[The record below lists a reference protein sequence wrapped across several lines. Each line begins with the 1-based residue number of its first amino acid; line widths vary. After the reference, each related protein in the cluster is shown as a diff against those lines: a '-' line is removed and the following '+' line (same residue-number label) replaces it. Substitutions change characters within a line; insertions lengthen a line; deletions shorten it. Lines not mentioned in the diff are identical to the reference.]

1 MPVICPAILAEDE
14 TQYREQ
20 MERVAHFA
28 HRIQIDLTDGKFT
41 KNQTVKPEGAWWP
54 VGIKTDFHLMF
65 EDPFLA
71 VKTVIEHKPHLII
84 IHAEAKGSFETFAD
98 YCRQRGVK
106 VGVALLPKTAPQI
119 IEAALDRID
128 HVLIFSGDL
137 GEYGGH
143 ANLDLLRK
151 VSYLKERKPKLEIGW
166 DGGVSMQNVAQLV
179 SGGVDVLDVG
189 GFIQNA
195 EDPQKMFKSLQR
207 IADETGTT

>member
-14 TQYREQ
+14 TQYRRQ
-20 MERVAHFA
+20 MEKVANFA
-28 HRIQIDLTDGKFT
+28 HRIQIDLTDGKFA
-41 KNQTVKPEGAWWP
+41 KNQTVKPPDAWWP
-54 VGIKTDFHLMF
+54 VGIKADLHLMF
-65 EDPFLA
+65 EEPLA
-71 VKTVIEHKPHLII
+71 ATKTVAQHQPHMII
-84 IHAEAKGSFETFAD
+84 VHAEAKGSFESFAN
-98 YCRQRGVK
+98 YCRERGVK
-106 VGVALLPKTAPQI
+106 VGVGLLPKTAPQV
-119 IEAALDRID
+119 IEAALDKID

-137 GEYGGH
+137 GSYGGH

-151 VSYLKERKPKLEIGW
+151 VGYLKERNPGLEIGW

-195 EDPQKMFKSLQR
+195 EDPERAFKSLQR